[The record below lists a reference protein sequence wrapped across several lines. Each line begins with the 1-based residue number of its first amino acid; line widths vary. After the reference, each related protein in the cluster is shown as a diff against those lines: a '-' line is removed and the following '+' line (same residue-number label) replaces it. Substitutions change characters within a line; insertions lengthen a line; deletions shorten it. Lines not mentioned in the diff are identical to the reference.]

1 MLTNFMFAHRSTVE
15 LGKQPHRAAEGK
27 QKTTRSPGSHMMAL
41 VELSA
46 ETGKGR
52 ALEEHEMLMSEIM

>member
-1 MLTNFMFAHRSTVE
+1 MFAHRNTVE
-15 LGKQPHRAAEGK
+15 LGKQPQRAAKGNR
-27 QKTTRSPGSHMMAL
+27 QTTRSPGSHMMAL